1 AIYCNLEEIDFAIFD
16 KYSELIGKFVK
27 DYVKRK
33 MEWDSV
39 NPRNKEIYSAYQ
51 DEIKEFNST
60 KEINSLE
67 DFQENNIELFKK
79 LLQ

>member
-1 AIYCNLEEIDFAIFD
+1 LEEIDFTIFD
-16 KYSELIGKFVK
+16 KYCELISKFVK
-27 DYVKRK
+27 GFVQRK
-33 MEWDSV
+33 MDWDSV

-67 DFQENNIELFKK
+67 DFQENNAEVFKK